1 MTRLLIEFLFNN
13 FLNFTLKDYEVI
25 KLELFII

>member
-1 MTRLLIEFLFNN
+1 MTRLLIEFLFNS
-13 FLNFTLKDYEVI
+13 FLIFTLKDYKVV